1 MKELINLVTSNYF
14 SILLY
19 NSEVWLLP
27 DLKEYLKY
35 AIFVASAKA
44 LKPCSHYRDPMTSY
58 HELHKLT
65 NRATPA
71 MYSNYKCALLLH
83 KMYNGTEWNNEWLHL
98 N

>member
-19 NSEVWLLP
+19 NSEVWLTP
-27 DLKEYLKY
+27 DLKENLKH

-44 LKPCSHYRDPMTSY
+44 LKLCNHYRDPMLSY
-58 HELHKLT
+58 YELHKLT

-71 MYSNYKCALLLH
+71 M
-83 KMYNGTEWNNEWLHL
+83 
-98 N
+98 